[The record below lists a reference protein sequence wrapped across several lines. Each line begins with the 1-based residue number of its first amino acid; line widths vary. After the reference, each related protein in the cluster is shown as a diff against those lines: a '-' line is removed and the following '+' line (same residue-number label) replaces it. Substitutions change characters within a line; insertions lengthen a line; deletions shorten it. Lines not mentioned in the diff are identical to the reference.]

1 MKSIYI
7 ALASGLLLSA
17 CAKEANQVGATYV
30 SPVLYESYTCPQLA
44 EEAQRV
50 SSRAAQSSGVQ
61 DQKATNDKVAMGVGL
76 VIFWPALLFTKGNDE
91 NTAELARL
99 KGSDGCDRASFD
111 QEAMWH
117 HLPARTAADS
127 PARTRSNGDE
137 LAVEIYLHDT
147 LLRHGRACPGH
158 PRLSDFQISV
168 SYRSSHSGFMP

>member
-99 KGSDGCDRASFD
+99 KGQMDAIEQASIKKRCGITF
-111 QEAMWH
+111 QHAPPPTPPPE
-117 HLPARTAADS
+117 PAPTVM
-127 PARTRSNGDE
+127 N
-137 LAVEIYLHDT
+137 
-147 LLRHGRACPGH
+147 
-158 PRLSDFQISV
+158 
-168 SYRSSHSGFMP
+168 